1 MLVVFAAPAIPYVTS
16 RLLGDLSSLF
26 LGTVPLI
33 GTLLSLFL
41 YACIS
46 ALVTGGPFFLWAR
59 RGRRIWPWVLAL
71 AVCLAA
77 GLDGIEKGMVP
88 PAEITENIFAMDAD
102 ARKAHGIES
111 LPGSLEE
118 AIWELEGDQ
127 LILDTLGEH
136 VAANYLDGKRQEWE
150 EYRTRVSSWER
161 EKYIINY

>member
-1 MLVVFAAPAIPYVTS
+1 MKSWSQRELALAVLVVFAAPAIPYVTF

-71 AVCLAA
+71 AVCLGLFRLLCIDINATNNLLALVTGYHNNESTAFHLLSLRVCYSGMLFGVALAA
-77 GLDGIEKGMVP
+77 IVAWFL
-88 PAEITENIFAMDAD
+88 
-102 ARKAHGIES
+102 RK
-111 LPGSLEE
+111 
-118 AIWELEGDQ
+118 
-127 LILDTLGEH
+127 
-136 VAANYLDGKRQEWE
+136 
-150 EYRTRVSSWER
+150 
-161 EKYIINY
+161 INS